1 MFKRLGCSLAALC
14 LASGL
19 LLTPA
24 QAQSASDMALRM
36 QQLEDEVRQLMGQV
50 EQLTFEVKQLKKQVG
65 NTKAGELAPVQAVP
79 KLKTMAEAPA
89 TLQEQVP
96 AAPLPEQNVEIQSQ
110 APGEASGAEQI
121 VDNGQTDVGGG
132 EPLNAQPL
140 SKAPAPQ
147 ILGSMNNSAAK
158 AGDGGF
164 QGQVLVAPSQ
174 EDAPAA
180 APLPDSGQLPAV
192 TDQADMN
199 GTMNSD
205 GVEQVS
211 LAPDAATATPVTA
224 ETVYQQSYDFM
235 MQRRFDDAQQ
245 GFSSIIQKFPE
256 HDLVGPSHYWLGET
270 FFAQSQ
276 FKEAAEQF
284 LTVYKT
290 YPKSSKAPDSMVKLG
305 ISLVKLGNS
314 QQGCAVYDTVAGQFP
329 KAAQAIK
336 RAQLEAKRAGC
347 GS

>member
-1 MFKRLGCSLAALC
+1 MFKQLGCSLAAAC
-14 LASGL
+14 VAGGL

-24 QAQSASDMALRM
+24 QAQSAADVAVRM

-50 EQLTFEVKQLKKQVG
+50 EQLTFEVKQLKKQM
-65 NTKAGELAPVQAVP
+65 AGARSGALDA
-79 KLKTMAEAPA
+79 APA
-89 TLQEQVP
+89 PADAVKPRALVSAPAETAPPTAPPASDAVIASQPLSAPSGSEQIIDNGQLDTGGGA
-96 AAPLPEQNVEIQSQ
+96 AAPLAAAPSA
-110 APGEASGAEQI
+110 APG
-121 VDNGQTDVGGG
+121 
-132 EPLNAQPL
+132 
-140 SKAPAPQ
+140 PQ

-174 EDAPAA
+174 QDGPAA
-180 APLPDSGQLPAV
+180 APLQDVTQLPLTPQSFAS
-192 TDQADMN
+192 
-199 GTMNSD
+199 GGD
-205 GVEQVS
+205 GVEQAS
-211 LAPDAATATPVTA
+211 LSADAATAPQDGP
-224 ETVYQQSYDFM
+224 ESLYKQSYDFM

-245 GFSSIIQKFPE
+245 GFSALVQRYPD
-256 HDLVGPSHYWLGET
+256 HDLVGPSYYWLGET
-270 FFAQSQ
+270 YFAQSQ
-276 FKEAAEQF
+276 YKQAAEQF

-305 ISLVKLGNS
+305 ISLVKLGNA
-314 QQGCAVYDTVAGQFP
+314 QQGCAVYDSVAGQFP